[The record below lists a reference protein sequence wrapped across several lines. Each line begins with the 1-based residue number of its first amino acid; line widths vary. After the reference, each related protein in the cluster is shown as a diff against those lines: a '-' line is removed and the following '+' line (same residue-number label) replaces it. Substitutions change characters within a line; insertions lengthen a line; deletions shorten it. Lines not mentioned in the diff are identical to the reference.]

1 MSNVNNNK
9 IHSNKIAKLQN
20 ENRYSAK
27 RIDVDAYKP
36 LKE

>member
-1 MSNVNNNK
+1 MLTT
-9 IHSNKIAKLQN
+9 IRYTQIKLQNCKN